1 MMPAVFSRFAL
12 ALLTTASLAG
22 CAATQEPRLAAAPA
36 PAPAA
41 GAGAEGIVIA
51 PIDYTSRT
59 LANGLRVYAIR
70 DTSSPNVSVQV
81 WYDVG
86 SKDDPRGRSGFAH
99 MFEHLMFKSTRNMV
113 PEQFDRLT
121 EDVGGFNNAS
131 TADDYTNYYEV
142 VPANHLQRLLW
153 AEAERMGSLV
163 VEPGFFASERDVVKE
178 ELRSRVLAA
187 PYGKLFYLYVPQVSY
202 DLHP

>member
-1 MMPAVFSRFAL
+1 MANLASR
-12 ALLTTASLAG
+12 ALLLISSCLVAA
-22 CAATQEPRLAAAPA
+22 CAVTGTPP

-41 GAGAEGIVIA
+41 PAIA
-51 PIDYTSRT
+51 PLDYTSRT
-59 LANGLRVYAIR
+59 LANGLRVYAVQDR
-70 DTSSPNVSVQV
+70 ASPNVSVQV

-99 MFEHLMFKSTRNMV
+99 MFEHLMFKSTRNLV
-113 PEQFDRLT
+113 PEQLDRLT

-131 TADDYTNYYEV
+131 TNDDYTNYFEV

-163 VEPGFFASERDVVKE
+163 VEPGFFASERDVVK
-178 ELRSRVLAA
+178 
-187 PYGKLFYLYVPQVSY
+187 
-202 DLHP
+202 